1 MRGPTTRRHSRST
14 LRRLARGL
22 ACAALLAGCGAPAPR
37 PLNVLVVM
45 LDTLRADHVG
55 AYGYPHPTTP
65 ALDALAAR
73 SHLFESARAQ
83 SSCTFPSVNS
93 LLTSRYPARFLNQ
106 PGGSFG
112 IPESIP
118 SLAEMLAARGW
129 QTAAVSASPIVRA
142 NPGHHNPHGGF
153 GRGFATFDEHC
164 EWRFARC
171 VTSTALATI
180 GRLQE
185 PFFAYL
191 HYLDPHDP
199 YRPPAEFGARFTRG
213 TVPWEWAMRGDP
225 NPIAAMLYRQAPA
238 VEYDARAIRH
248 LEGLYDGEIAFLDSH
263 LGRLF
268 DTLERDGRL
277 ERTVVVVVSDH
288 GESFLEHGHVK
299 HCRTLYEAE
308 IRTPLLVRLPGQVEG
323 ARHRAPVQHVDVVP
337 TLLELLGVEPEG
349 AALEGRS
356 LVPLLE
362 GEPLPDGLA
371 FATIDTLRSVTDGRR
386 KLILDLRR
394 GTREM
399 YDLAA
404 DPGERHDV
412 ARDPRSAA
420 ALRRLRAE
428 LRGWIA
434 RTEGETGLGPSEEAQ
449 RRLEALG
456 YL

>member
-1 MRGPTTRRHSRST
+1 M
-14 LRRLARGL
+14 RLAPFAPRL
-22 ACAALLAGCGAPAPR
+22 VRTLLCAALLAGCGAPEPE

-55 AYGYPHPTTP
+55 AYGYPRPTTP
-65 ALDALAAR
+65 NLDALAAR
-73 SHLFESARAQ
+73 SHLFESARSQ

-93 LLTSRYPARFLNQ
+93 LLTSRYPADFLAQ

-112 IPESIP
+112 IPEGIP
-118 SLAEMLAARGW
+118 SLAEMLAERGW

-142 NPGHHNPHGGF
+142 TPGHHNPQGGF
-153 GRGFATFDEHC
+153 GRGFAIFDEHC
-164 EWRFARC
+164 EWRHARC
-171 VTSTALATI
+171 VTNMALATI

-199 YRPPAEFGARFTRG
+199 YRPPEEIGARFTSG
-213 TVPWEWAMRGDP
+213 AVPWEWAMRGDP
-225 NPIAAMLYRQAPA
+225 NPIAAMLYKQGPA
-238 VEYDARAIRH
+238 VEYDATAIRH

-268 DTLERDGRL
+268 DTLEREGRL
-277 ERTVVVVVSDH
+277 ERTVVVVLSDH

-299 HCRTLYEAE
+299 HCRTLYDAE
-308 IRTPLLVRLPGQVEG
+308 IQTPLLVRLPRQVDG
-323 ARHRAPVQHVDVVP
+323 VRHGESVQHVDVVP
-337 TLLELLGVEPEG
+337 TLLDLLGIEPQG
-349 AALEGRS
+349 AELEGRS

-362 GEPLPDGLA
+362 GESLPEALA
-371 FATIDTLRSVTDGRR
+371 FATIDSLRSVTDGRS
-386 KLILDLRR
+386 KLILDLRE

-404 DPGERHDV
+404 DPGERRDV
-412 ARDPRSAA
+412 IRDARSAA

-434 RTEGETGLGPSEEAQ
+434 RTEGESGLGLSEEAQ
-449 RRLEALG
+449 QRLQALG